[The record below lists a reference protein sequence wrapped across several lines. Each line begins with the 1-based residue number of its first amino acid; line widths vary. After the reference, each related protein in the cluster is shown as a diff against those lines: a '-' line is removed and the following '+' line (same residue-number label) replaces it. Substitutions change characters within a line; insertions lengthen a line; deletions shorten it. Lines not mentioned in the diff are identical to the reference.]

1 MKEVN
6 LHIERE
12 FVQDR
17 MNLVNTWHDMLVLG
31 LPQEQ
36 KDTVLGGWMTEAK
49 LALQDGWDELGPKIN
64 VDHQITTKPFDWF
77 IFEHVGLLRTMVKC
91 AVKWATARGLTRTNP
106 VHGKDEFRV
115 PLDEIFEHSDTNRS
129 LQRASSSVALE
140 A

>member
-49 LALQDGWDELGPKIN
+49 LALKDGWDELGPKIN
-64 VDHQITTKPFDWF
+64 VDHQITSPHHHAMQLSPLT
-77 IFEHVGLLRTMVKC
+77 GLFLNIWGC
-91 AVKWATARGLTRTNP
+91 
-106 VHGKDEFRV
+106 
-115 PLDEIFEHSDTNRS
+115 
-129 LQRASSSVALE
+129 
-140 A
+140 